1 MTIHYDG
8 NDFHGWQVQAK
19 GRTVQGDIEDALS
32 VIYPDEKITL
42 IGAGRTDAGVHA
54 LGQAANIKL
63 PPKLKAEELKN
74 ALNGNLN
81 QDVHIE
87 AVDVVGDDFHA
98 RFSATAR
105 EYEYR
110 LVNHFSP
117 VIRNYT
123 TPLKWEIDG
132 SLLKEC
138 AELLPGEHDF
148 TSFCKATA
156 EVENK
161 ICTVFSANWKESD
174 EMHIFKI
181 NANRF
186 LQHMVRY
193 LVGTML
199 EVARGRYTILD
210 FNNLLNNQNTN
221 AVAVRAPAQGLYLK
235 KVYYSDISSPLE
247 ED

>member
-1 MTIHYDG
+1 MRKNYKLTIQYDG

-19 GRTVQGDIEDALS
+19 GRTVQGDIENALS

-63 PPKLKAEELKN
+63 PNKLSAEELQN
-74 ALNGNLN
+74 ALNGNLKR
-81 QDVHIE
+81 DVRIDN
-87 AVDVVGDDFHA
+87 VDEVNDDFHA

-110 LVNHFSP
+110 LIKQYSP
-117 VIRNYT
+117 VTRNYT
-123 TPLKWEIDG
+123 TPLKWEIDNK
-132 SLLKEC
+132 LLKEC
-138 AELLPGEHDF
+138 AELLLGEHDF
-148 TSFCKATA
+148 TSFCKTTA

-161 ICTVFSANWKESD
+161 ICTVFSANWEETE

-181 NANRF
+181 KANRF

-199 EVARGRYTILD
+199 EVARGWYTILD
-210 FNNLLNNQNTN
+210 FNNLLKNENTN
-221 AVAVRAPAQGLYLK
+221 AVVVRAPAQGLYLK
-235 KVYYSDISSPLE
+235 KVYYD
-247 ED
+247 

>member
-1 MTIHYDG
+1 MTIQYDG
-8 NDFHGWQVQAK
+8 NDFHGWQVQGK
-19 GRTVQGDIEDALS
+19 GRTVQGDIENALA

-63 PPKLKAEELKN
+63 PNKLSAEALQN
-74 ALNGNLN
+74 ALNGNLKR
-81 QDVHIE
+81 DVRIDN
-87 AVDVVGDDFHA
+87 VDEVNDDFHA

-110 LVNHFSP
+110 LIKQYSAVT
-117 VIRNYT
+117 RNYT
-123 TPLKWEIDG
+123 TPLNWEIDTD
-132 SLLKEC
+132 SLNKC
-138 AELLPGEHDF
+138 AEILQGEHDF

-161 ICTVFSANWKESD
+161 ICTVFSANWEES
-174 EMHIFKI
+174 EEIIIFRIK
-181 NANRF
+181 ANRF

-199 EVARGRYTILD
+199 DVSRGRYTILD
-210 FNNLLNNQNTN
+210 FNNLLKNEKTI
-221 AVAVRAPAQGLYLK
+221 AVVVREPAQGLYLK
-235 KVYYSDISSPLE
+235 KVYYSDISSPLG

>member
-1 MTIHYDG
+1 MTIQYDG

-54 LGQAANIKL
+54 LGQAAHIKL
-63 PPKLKAEELKN
+63 PPKLSADELQQ

-81 QDVHIE
+81 QDVRIDK
-87 AVDVVGDDFHA
+87 VDEVGDDFHT

-110 LVNHFSP
+110 LVKHFSP
-117 VIRNYT
+117 VTRNYT
-123 TPLKWEIDG
+123 TPLKWEIHNK
-132 SLLKEC
+132 LLNEC
-138 AELLPGEHDF
+138 VELLPGKHDF

-161 ICTVFSANWKESD
+161 ICTVISASWEETE
-174 EMHIFKI
+174 EMHIFRIK
-181 NANRF
+181 ANRF

-210 FNNLLNNQNTN
+210 FNNLLNNENTN
-221 AVAVRAPAQGLYLK
+221 AVVIPAPAQGLYLK
-235 KVYYSDISSPLE
+235 KVYYDFI
-247 ED
+247 